1 MVLLLSLIEIEL
13 HWLHFL
19 SALLIQAVFTMN
31 VGNCILIKIFTL
43 GFAVY
48 GGYNNSQVLL
58 SINKLLT

>member
-19 SALLIQAVFTMN
+19 SALLIQAVYTMN
-31 VGNCILIKIFTL
+31 VGSCILIKIFTL

-48 GGYNNSQVLL
+48 VGYDNSQRFVEH
-58 SINKLLT
+58 